1 MNVALISL
9 LFGAVL
15 CTEVAGWA
23 CPPGWVPNGGH
34 CYLFSTVKKSWYE
47 ATYECARLGGAL
59 VSFNSPKELWW
70 VKNHVK
76 KLCNSKNYW
85 FSGNDIRHEGIW
97 SWNPNTGEINR
108 DCRDWAHGEP
118 NSWRGLE
125 QDCALMWASRGYSWD
140 DEQCHLPKEYIC
152 ERYMFSERVC
162 SCRI

>member
-1 MNVALISL
+1 MNVVLISL

-15 CTEVAGWA
+15 YTEGMINIIETKQTNGTFWLAGR
-23 CPPGWVPNGGH
+23 H
-34 CYLFSTVKKSWYE
+34 Q
-47 ATYECARLGGAL
+47 CARLGGAL
-59 VSFNSPKELWW
+59 VSFNSQKELWW
-70 VKNHVK
+70 VKGYVK
-76 KLCNSKNYW
+76 ELCNKRNYW
-85 FSGNDIRHEGIW
+85 FSGNDVRHEGIW

-152 ERYMFSERVC
+152 ERHMFSETVC